1 MTIYFEGNLGTRGQP
16 MLFVGKETRREHQV
30 LVYTLVILLHIVL
43 VSSLP
48 DETGG
53 FEKDQVSAHSL
64 ILCRL

>member
-1 MTIYFEGNLGTRGQP
+1 

-30 LVYTLVILLHIVL
+30 LVYTPVILLHIVL
-43 VSSLP
+43 VFSLP